1 MSELLLESELSWVR
15 PAHVGLF
22 LVFSVSIYLAV
33 SLVQRSHPA
42 KLDLPIFEVQNEV
55 VKTIEEAHK
64 KYPDSPFV
72 LSLVGMEMVILPRS
86 SIDLIKSLPE
96 THVSIKKH
104 HHDVFLGEYTY
115 MGTKTEEFDA
125 AMRHDLTRNT
135 PTVLA
140 SFNAEVQHAID
151 ENVGSCWNWTP
162 LKPRAAMCRVASLM
176 SGRAFVGVPLSHDE
190 EWVEATVNY
199 TGNVTQAWLHLRTL
213 NRFVRPFVA
222 PFLPQVKAL
231 MRMRE
236 MTSRKMAPLLEEIAR
251 GDDKGE
257 SSDTAGGDMIRW
269 FQARYDTKPSARE
282 LARDQLLATFASIYN
297 LSNALTYLIFDLA
310 SYPEC
315 IEPLRRELDEVLG
328 DQKTIDKDHLQR
340 LKKLDSFVRESQRHS
355 PPSLANMPRVVTHPD
370 GLRLPT
376 GQYLPQGTRIMVRA
390 HTLNMDPELY
400 PDPTRFDAFRFSRL
414 REAPGS
420 EFKYQHV
427 TTGTDNINFG
437 HGVWACP
444 GRFFASSQMKVVVAH
459 ILRNYDIK
467 LPEGQPR
474 PKQQHYGLAILS
486 DATAEVVLKSR
497 V

>member
-1 MSELLLESELSWVR
+1 
-15 PAHVGLF
+15 
-22 LVFSVSIYLAV
+22 
-33 SLVQRSHPA
+33 
-42 KLDLPIFEVQNEV
+42 
-55 VKTIEEAHK
+55 
-64 KYPDSPFV
+64 
-72 LSLVGMEMVILPRS
+72 
-86 SIDLIKSLPE
+86 
-96 THVSIKKH
+96 
-104 HHDVFLGEYTY
+104 

-151 ENVGSCWNWTP
+151 ENVGSCRNWTP

-355 PPSLANMPRVVTHPD
+355 PPSLGLLASTLIECLVMISHLLHTNQNNSQHAQSRHPPRWTPPTNRPVSTPRDANYGARP
-370 GLRLPT
+370 
-376 GQYLPQGTRIMVRA
+376 
-390 HTLNMDPELY
+390 HT
-400 PDPTRFDAFRFSRL
+400 
-414 REAPGS
+414 
-420 EFKYQHV
+420 QH
-427 TTGTDNINFG
+427 G
-437 HGVWACP
+437 P
-444 GRFFASSQMKVVVAH
+444 
-459 ILRNYDIK
+459 
-467 LPEGQPR
+467 
-474 PKQQHYGLAILS
+474 
-486 DATAEVVLKSR
+486 
-497 V
+497 